1 MDVSVDSSGG
11 DDVSLCCDDL
21 GASTDDHGVF
31 FSSGWIGN
39 AGADAALDAGISGM
53 ADADDASGADAEIG
67 FDDAKF
73 GIDDGG
79 VGEDEVE

>member
-1 MDVSVDSSGG
+1 MIFPS
-11 DDVSLCCDDL
+11 
-21 GASTDDHGVF
+21 A
-31 FSSGWIGN
+31 
-39 AGADAALDAGISGM
+39 AGISGM